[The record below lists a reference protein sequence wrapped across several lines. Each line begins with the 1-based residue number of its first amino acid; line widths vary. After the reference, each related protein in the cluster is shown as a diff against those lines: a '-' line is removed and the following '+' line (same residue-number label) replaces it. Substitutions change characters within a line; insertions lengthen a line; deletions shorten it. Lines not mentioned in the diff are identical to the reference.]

1 MACREVEMG
10 KKKCERY
17 WPLQVGEAMD
27 IGAIKVTMVSL
38 WSAGRAAPP
47 LLIMNL
53 PTDNEFLGGFRL

>member
-47 LLIMNL
+47 LLIMN
-53 PTDNEFLGGFRL
+53 FLVVSDFRGECFK